1 MPLHW
6 TNTPNRYILLY
17 ATDKPCKVY
26 TSIKKAVKDIA
37 ADKNRWMAMK
47 HIRSIINKD
56 DPDNRKSV
64 CGYYPFEITAEQY
77 EQLSKVDL
85 TCCKLNIYYKI
96 EKTFKKMALQTGQIT
111 EFTVEDIVP
120 FNPKDMYTYKVD
132 YQPIIEIN
140 ELNQE

>member
-26 TSIKKAVKDIA
+26 TSIKKAAKDITIRGSVKMTA
-37 ADKNRWMAMK
+37 Q
-47 HIRSIINKD
+47 HIRSIINCD

-77 EQLSKVDL
+77 EQLSNVDL
-85 TCCKLNIYYKI
+85 TNYQLNIYYKI
-96 EKTFKKMALQTGQIT
+96 QKSIKKLAPRTGQLT
-111 EFTVEDIVP
+111 EIIVEDIVP
-120 FNPKDMYTYKVD
+120 FNPKDRPID
-132 YQPIIEIN
+132 YQTLIELHKLDS
-140 ELNQE
+140 E